1 MTESVKAI
9 QTILTTVEQT
19 LRDRLREIGADGLPH
34 VLAVIGADGELIML
48 TNVDSI
54 GLMDVATDLAR
65 AALRIP
71 RVTEPI
77 H

>member
-9 QTILTTVEQT
+9 QTILATVEQT
-19 LRDRLREIGADGLPH
+19 LRDRLKEIGADGFPH